1 MFWTRLRD
9 ARSGPARPGWTHARS
24 YVGWSP
30 TNVVHRSRLDMLC
43 RLLGELDL
51 PAQGL
56 VVDLGCSDGFVLAE
70 LRRRRTLPAD
80 WRMDGYDHQ
89 PRLLRE
95 ARARCVP
102 AARFRRVDLNDAS
115 SGVVEAGDLVLCLET
130 LEHVG
135 DYRAALE
142 VAHHAVLPGG
152 LLVLTLPNEV
162 GVIGLVKLLGRP
174 VVRRGAYE
182 GFFVHRRDAL
192 RYGVTV
198 ATYGELEPFRRPRR
212 RGWAPHLGFDHRRVT
227 SYLTGQFVDNGLWTL
242 ERTARSGLGSN
253 VFLVARRRVHGR

>member
-1 MFWTRLRD
+1 
-9 ARSGPARPGWTHARS
+9 
-24 YVGWSP
+24 V
-30 TNVVHRSRLDMLC
+30 LC

-70 LRRRRTLPAD
+70 LRRRGVLPAA

-89 PRLLRE
+89 QRLLRE
-95 ARARCVP
+95 ARARHLP
-102 AARFRRVDLNDAS
+102 AARFRRVDLNDVGS
-115 SGVVEAGDLVLCLET
+115 RVNEEGDLVLCLET

-142 VAHHAVLPGG
+142 VAHHAVVPGG

-162 GVIGLVKLLGRP
+162 GVIGMVKLLGRP
-174 VVRRGAYE
+174 IVRRGAYE
-182 GFFVHRRDAL
+182 GFFSHPRQAL

-198 ATYGELEPFRRPRR
+198 AMYGDLERFRDPRR
-212 RGWAPHLGFDHRRVT
+212 RGWGPHLGFDHRRVT
-227 SYLTGQFVDNGLWTL
+227 SYLTGRFVDTGLWTL
-242 ERTARSGLGSN
+242 ERSARSGLGSN
-253 VFLVARRRVHGR
+253 VFLVARRRSDDAADGSTDVSLA